1 VGKVVGAGA
10 EISVPQPHMEI
21 AKNAIKGLEIRYI

>member
-1 VGKVVGAGA
+1 VGKIMGVGT
-10 EISVPQPHMEI
+10 EVFVPQSYMEI